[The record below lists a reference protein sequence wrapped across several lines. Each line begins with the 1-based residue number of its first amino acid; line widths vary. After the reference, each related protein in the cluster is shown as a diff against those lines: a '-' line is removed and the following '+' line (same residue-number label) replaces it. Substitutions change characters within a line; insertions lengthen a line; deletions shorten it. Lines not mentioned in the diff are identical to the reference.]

1 MNNYLKMI
9 KKSDTM
15 KVYEQLLNEREMNAQ
30 EKLLNN
36 YLKEIKKLNEEIIFL
51 KSINSYPKNKDM
63 NLLKQKIIY
72 QMKK

>member
-1 MNNYLKMI
+1 
-9 KKSDTM
+9 M

-51 KSINSYPKNKDM
+51 KSINSYPKK
-63 NLLKQKIIY
+63 
-72 QMKK
+72 